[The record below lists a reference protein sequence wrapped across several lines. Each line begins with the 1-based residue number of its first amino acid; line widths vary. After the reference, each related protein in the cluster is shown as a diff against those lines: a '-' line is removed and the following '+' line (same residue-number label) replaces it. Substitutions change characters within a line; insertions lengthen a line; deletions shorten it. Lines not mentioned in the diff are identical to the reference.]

1 MKKSWIVILCLIVA
15 SLAACGT
22 TNYDKSDLG
31 TNTLDVGER
40 NKQVDN
46 DQFGFVRQVKT
57 TSPNQNNK
65 RVPIQTI
72 DKEET
77 ADKIS
82 KIAVSLP
89 NVKDIS
95 VLVTDQEVLIAYEV
109 SDDEEKARFE
119 TADQVKQTAI
129 AIVPRWYHV
138 YLTDDPALKQ
148 DVKNIASMTAVTND
162 KDRTVKKTVKL
173 MLERSP
179 QGKNLNEEENANGE
193 TFDQMNQNLEKT
205 NYHQQNQ
212 KENRR

>member
-22 TNYDKSDLG
+22 TNYNKSDLG

-95 VLVTDQEVLIAYEV
+95 VLVTDQEVLIAYQV
-109 SDDEEKARFE
+109 SDDDEKARFE

-148 DVKNIASMTAVTND
+148 DVKNIASMTAVTAN
-162 KDRTVKKTVKL
+162 KDRTVKKIVKL

-179 QGKNLNEEENANGE
+179 QGKSLTKEENANGE
-193 TFDQMNQNLEKT
+193 TFDQVNQNLEKT
-205 NYHQQNQ
+205 NYHQQYQ
-212 KENRR
+212 EENHH